1 MGEHS
6 NKHIFRPVP
15 VRELLVDLKDLCE
28 LTIDLAY
35 SSYLFHSPDLAQEVL
50 ELEEHAGDLLLS
62 LEVSLMLAARSPEDA
77 VALVPISRAA
87 NAIGRIV
94 DAAADIAKL
103 VAGGVGPHPA
113 IREMFKR
120 TSERLMRAVVEEG
133 SEIAG
138 SRVGSL
144 DPWVEVIA
152 IKREGAWIIYPED
165 DEALAPG
172 DIIIARGSPEEVSEL
187 LELAEEAENSE
198 PPAPEPDEWIKRLA
212 ELLADLK
219 ETSELA
225 IDLAYTAL
233 LLNSADL
240 AQEVGRLEEYVD
252 ELHKDLQVA
261 ILTGKF
267 SSADVENVLALL
279 RVAFLGE
286 EIADAA
292 FEMAK
297 PILKGLRPHPVLG
310 MAIEESGERVAVL
323 EVPRGSP
330 LAGKALS
337 EARIPEETGM
347 WVIAIRRGGRFFR
360 PKGSTVLKPGD
371 VLIAVGYAE
380 GEKDLAELVKAPVKT
395 SL

>member
-1 MGEHS
+1 LGEHL
-6 NKHIFRPVP
+6 NKGLFRPAP
-15 VRELLVDLKDLCE
+15 VRELLADLKDLCE

-35 SSYLFHSPDLAQEVL
+35 SSYLFHSPGLAQEVL
-50 ELEEHAGDLLLS
+50 ELEEHAGDLLLG

-77 VALVPISRAA
+77 MTLVPVSRAA

-103 VAGGVGPHPA
+103 VIGGVGPHPA
-113 IREMFKR
+113 IREMFRR

-138 SRVGSL
+138 SEVGAL

-152 IKREGAWIIYPED
+152 IRRNGAWIIYPED
-165 DEALAPG
+165 DEVLRPG
-172 DIIIARGSPEEVSEL
+172 DVLIARGSPEEVSEL
-187 LELAEEAENSE
+187 LELAEEVENCE
-198 PPAPEPDEWIKRLA
+198 PPGPGPDERVKRLA
-212 ELLADLK
+212 GLLADLK

-233 LLNSADL
+233 LLNSREL

-252 ELHKDLQVA
+252 ELHEELQTV
-261 ILTGKF
+261 ILTSKF
-267 SSADVENVLALL
+267 SASDVENVLALL

-297 PILKGLRPHPVLG
+297 LILKGFRPHPVLG

-323 EVPRGSP
+323 EVPEGSP
-330 LAGKALS
+330 LAGKTLS

-360 PKGSTVLKPGD
+360 PSGSTVLKPRD